1 MNRYPT
7 TILQGSRQPRRT
19 AGNFFWMFNVLSS
32 AAGHYIGTV
41 DDDGCPFTRET
52 TYGTQAEMGKVL
64 PLFRALGTLLAS
76 LEEPAA
82 ATKDAEDFLNTI
94 KKDHDIAEELG
105 GCLFDIENWS
115 CFLWPEHA
123 HTWGIPVPKSG
134 SNCEALEPYQLVRST
149 WDWYQQHP
157 AYTSV

>member
-19 AGNFFWMFNVLSS
+19 AGNFFWLFNVLSS

-41 DDDGCPFTRET
+41 DDDGSPFSRET
-52 TYGTQAEMGKVL
+52 TYGTQAEMDEVL

-76 LEEPAA
+76 FEELAA
-82 ATKDAEDFLNTI
+82 ATEDADDFLTAI
-94 KKDHDIAEELG
+94 VKDRDIAKALDES
-105 GCLFDIENWS
+105 LFDIAN
-115 CFLWPEHA
+115 CGL
-123 HTWGIPVPKSG
+123 IRVPKRG
-134 SNCEALEPYQLVRST
+134 SNCDPVEPFSVLSGT